1 LGVLRRFGVHEISPN
16 VNQIT
21 VGHLAAIWGA
31 QNFSIRIS
39 CKQQLIYGGIIMFL
53 SPPELERL
61 CCLVYSD
68 ELLNYRGN
76 LSLGEIAEDM
86 ISKTHKES
94 SVEYVSNTDL
104 FIVLRDIIT
113 NENLSSLKLL
123 DYYDVPLNNKK
134 TDKTPGNRIVVFGNE
149 RKIAIIFRGTH
160 GDAEWADNGLRMY
173 QTETKELLDCAAFVN
188 KTFIKFAPDYLMTAG
203 HSGGGNKSM
212 YCFLTC
218 KLYGNYVVNDCFA
231 LDGQGFSTEFT
242 EKYAEDLNARADK
255 IIGYAERRDFVNCLG
270 LYAKNPPLYF
280 SGARGE
286 TVLTEYPFG
295 SPLPWF
301 HLPDSLRNSDD
312 EIITQAENSYISET
326 INALVTYLLTSPEY
340 ADKKAFLCDTIVTLM
355 MDETKTN
362 RLKQAEAIAVILAAA
377 LEIASQNND
386 FVSMIKNVIKYEK
399 RVLLATAI
407 MLFGDVTKWGESE
420 LLSLIKKTFH
430 KHTSEKT
437 SGKCIGE
444 INDALCECDVCFRV
458 FTQNA
463 G

>member
-1 LGVLRRFGVHEISPN
+1 
-16 VNQIT
+16 
-21 VGHLAAIWGA
+21 
-31 QNFSIRIS
+31 
-39 CKQQLIYGGIIMFL
+39 MFL

-68 ELLNYRGN
+68 ELLSYSGD
-76 LSLGEIAEDM
+76 LSLGEIADDM
-86 ISKTHKES
+86 ISKTRKES
-94 SVEYVSNTDL
+94 QTEYVSNTD
-104 FIVLRDIIT
+104 FFTVLRDIIT

-123 DYYDVPLNNKK
+123 DFLDVPLGYKK
-134 TDKTPGNRIVVFGNE
+134 SDKTAGNRIVVFGNNN
-149 RKIAIIFRGTH
+149 KIAVVFRGTH

-173 QTETKELLDCAAFVN
+173 QAETKELLDCAAFVN
-188 KTFIKFAPDYLMTAG
+188 KTFIKFAPDYLITAG

-218 KLYGNYVVNDCFA
+218 KLYGHYTVNDCFA

-242 EKYAEDLNARADK
+242 DKYSEDINERADK

-270 LYAKNPPLYF
+270 LYPQNPPLYF

-301 HLPDSLRNSDD
+301 HLPDSLRNTDN
-312 EIITQAENSYISET
+312 EIMTQAEISYISET

-340 ADKKAFLCDTIVTLM
+340 ADKKKFLCDTIVTLM
-355 MDETKTN
+355 MDETKIN
-362 RLKQAEAIAVILAAA
+362 RIKQAEAIGIVLAAA
-377 LEIASQNND
+377 IEIASLNHD
-386 FVSMIKNVIKYEK
+386 FVVMIKNVIKYEK

-407 MLFGDVTKWGESE
+407 MLFGDITKWDNSE
-420 LLSLIKKTFH
+420 FLPHIKKFFN
-430 KHTSEKT
+430 KHRSEKT
-437 SGKCIGE
+437 SGECLRE
-444 INDALCECDVCFRV
+444 INDALCECDSSFRMFSTNV
-458 FTQNA
+458 